1 MLQFACDVVK
11 DTGKEEYLL
20 PFIYIGLDRILLACI
35 TSSLNQENTLL
46 LQGSGSMRNILECL
60 LLPNAIAFHTVGLR
74 TEPLPKQYK
83 NAIISADITGNGRS
97 SAHLSKNSLVTNYG
111 MRTLCHMSYLLSLS
125 INQSINQAFIAGSMA
140 HKNTQKNKE
149 ERHTH
154 TRTTTNY

>member
-1 MLQFACDVVK
+1 MLQFVCDVVK

-46 LQGSGSMRNILECL
+46 LQGSGPMRNILECS

-83 NAIISADITGNGRS
+83 NAIISTDITGNGRS
-97 SAHLSKNSLVTNYG
+97 RAHPSKDSLVTNYG

-125 INQSINQAFIAGSMA
+125 INQSIN
-140 HKNTQKNKE
+140 
-149 ERHTH
+149 
-154 TRTTTNY
+154 